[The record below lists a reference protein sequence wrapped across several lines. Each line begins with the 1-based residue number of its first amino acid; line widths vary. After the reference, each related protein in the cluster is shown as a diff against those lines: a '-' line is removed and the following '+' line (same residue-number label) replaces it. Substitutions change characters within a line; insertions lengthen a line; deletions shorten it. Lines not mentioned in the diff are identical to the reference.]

1 MAATITGI
9 VFNDLN
15 HNGIYDVGEPVIPNA
30 YVVRQGTGGGCQT
43 VQTDAFG
50 RYTFPNL
57 GSAGNHTIY
66 ETAINPGAACPPI
79 LFGQPPGFTNST
91 TFRTEVVTVTQNDID
106 NNVTINAN
114 NYGHDNPDTFFCAPF
129 GYQVAATGA
138 ANSGF
143 ARINLV
149 TGAVTII
156 NTDIGFQVNSIGYNV
171 LDDMIYGTEIG
182 TNNIIRIAEDGTTT
196 DFGLPTNLPSTPN
209 LFVGTFD
216 AAGHLFLYAG
226 NQANY
231 YVVDLDQNSPY
242 FGQLV
247 DPTGGA
253 FTPTVSGKAM
263 NPPINIADWA
273 YNPNDGQLYA
283 LEASTFTIQT
293 IDPLTGVVTPVP
305 TGGVLPPSAGAA
317 FMDAT
322 GTLYVIYNTTGD
334 IYRVTFSGG
343 NATGALFSQ
352 SLTANQNDGASCHNA
367 EVRIDFGDAPD
378 TGAGNGFGNYSTLLA
393 NNGPRHQ
400 IINPLTLGTQVT
412 GEQDALQ

>member
-9 VFNDLN
+9 VFDDLN
-15 HNGIYDVGEPVIPNA
+15 HNGIYDVGEPPIPNA
-30 YVVRQGTGGGCQT
+30 YVVRQRVGGGCVT

-50 RYTFPNL
+50 VYTFSNINL
-57 GSAGNHTIY
+57 AGTHIIY
-66 ETAINPGAACPPI
+66 ETAVNPGGACPPT

-91 TFRTEVVTVTQNDID
+91 TFRTETINLTQNDID

-129 GYQVAATGA
+129 GYQVAATGG
-138 ANSGF
+138 NSQF
-143 ARINLV
+143 VKINLV
-149 TGAVTII
+149 TGTATVI
-156 NTDIGFQVNSIGYNV
+156 NPDIGFAVNAIGYNV
-171 LDDMIYGTEIG
+171 LDNMIYG
-182 TNNIIRIAEDGTTT
+182 IITQGNVGNVVRIAEDGTTT
-196 DFGLPTNLPSTPN
+196 DMGTVTNLPAAGYFIGS
-209 LFVGTFD
+209 FD
-216 AAGHLFLYAG
+216 NAGHLFVYIS

-231 YVVDLDQNSPY
+231 YVIDLDQNSPY

-253 FTPTVSGKAM
+253 FTPTASGKPII
-263 NPPINIADWA
+263 NPISIADWA
-273 YNPNDGQLYA
+273 YNVLDGQLYA
-283 LEASTFTIQT
+283 LENSTFTIQT
-293 IDPLTGVVTPVP
+293 IDPLTGIVTPVP
-305 TGGVLPPSAGAA
+305 TVGVLPTSAGAS
-317 FMDAT
+317 FMDGT
-322 GTLYVIYNTTGD
+322 GTLYEIYNPTGD

-343 NATGALFSQ
+343 TATGALFSQ
-352 SLTANQNDGASCHNA
+352 TVTSTGNDGASCHDA
-367 EVRIDFGDAPD
+367 EVIIDFGDAPD